1 MVLLKDNKYQII
13 LKKEIA
19 ENVNKSEKTIQ
30 RAINSLIDKG
40 LVVRVG
46 SNKEGYLKIVNK

>member
-46 SNKEGYLKIVNK
+46 SNKEGYWKIVNK

>member
-1 MVLLKDNKYQII
+1 MVLLK
-13 LKKEIA
+13 EID

-30 RAINSLIDKG
+30 KAINSLIDKG

-46 SNKEGYLKIVNK
+46 SNKEGYWKIVNK